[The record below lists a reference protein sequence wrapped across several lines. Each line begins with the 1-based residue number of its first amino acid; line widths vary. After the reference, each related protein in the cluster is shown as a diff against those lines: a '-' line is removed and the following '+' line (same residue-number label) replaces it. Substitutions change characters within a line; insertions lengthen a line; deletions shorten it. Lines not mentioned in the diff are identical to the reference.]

1 MKFNIAF
8 EFCYSEHYRTDA
20 KAFICKS
27 IFMEAAIFVFGVEQ
41 KCHEEKWDFLT
52 RMTLSHRFGGEQ
64 KSAETV
70 S

>member
-1 MKFNIAF
+1 
-8 EFCYSEHYRTDA
+8 
-20 KAFICKS
+20 
-27 IFMEAAIFVFGVEQ
+27 MEAAIFVFGVEQ